1 LIERGIAATPKSLQ
15 STDLILA
22 EVRKIP
28 YFTETVKNKTK
39 FHITIGHQTVI
50 GYCLFF
56 VCTSHPQ
63 VDPLG
68 ALQFNKTVLASNE
81 KVILSI
87 DTEKSEYGFVD
98 EIKAPKLQ
106 NPAAKK

>member
-1 LIERGIAATPKSLQ
+1 MFRKPVANAKQGDRVGICVAQLDATLIERGIAATPKSLQ

-28 YFTETVKNKTK
+28 YFTEAVKNKTK

-56 VCTSHPQ
+56 VCTS
-63 VDPLG
+63 
-68 ALQFNKTVLASNE
+68 
-81 KVILSI
+81 
-87 DTEKSEYGFVD
+87 
-98 EIKAPKLQ
+98 
-106 NPAAKK
+106 